1 MNIFSPE
8 PFETYL
14 LSNSGN
20 NGDILRTIA
29 FRRNNRASSV
39 YLNVTLVGRVKI
51 TLFRAYKDTD
61 NNLIYHSKEY
71 GIIKDVIN
79 EELILKYDM
88 LNDHKFVTYKLEFEC
103 IDNNTTL
110 TINNLGLIFDEID
123 ATLNNTSQ
131 FTTNLLKDIN
141 GTPLTK
147 QNYNESLA
155 FTMLVNR
162 ARLDEILNV
171 VEQPYYLVDIKNEC
185 IDNSSPLLVE
195 SGIDIQYATSATKD
209 AYITVKNIVGNVWV
223 L

>member
-61 NNLIYHSKEY
+61 NNLIYHSNEY
-71 GIIKDVIN
+71 GIIKDVTN

-171 VEQPYYLVDIKNEC
+171 VEQPYYLVDVKDEC

-209 AYITVKNIVGNVWV
+209 AYITVKNIVGNV
-223 L
+223 